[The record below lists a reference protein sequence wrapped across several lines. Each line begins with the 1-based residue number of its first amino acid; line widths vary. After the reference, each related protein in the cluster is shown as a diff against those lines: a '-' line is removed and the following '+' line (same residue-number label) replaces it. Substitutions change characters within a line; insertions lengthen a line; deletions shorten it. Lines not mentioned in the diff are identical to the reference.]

1 MIQGVLNPGELNH
14 MNRNKTVAVRLDPT
28 EFRSLERVSNNID
41 KSLSSTSRLAIGY
54 AIELV
59 AKDPYTLLDYAKK
72 NKQQAEG

>member
-1 MIQGVLNPGELNH
+1 M
-14 MNRNKTVAVRLDPT
+14 
-28 EFRSLERVSNNID
+28 ERVSNNID